1 MIERMKKLTFL
12 VTQKEYDGFIAGLR
26 EQGVVHVQQLKQ
38 GQTSPQ
44 LQQALDLRLRY
55 QQAIDYLD
63 ISLKAWGESPSE
75 RLEVRG
81 KRLENT
87 FGSEASIPNNPLTS
101 NHSPLTTKSGEES
114 LPVLEFV
121 EKLKAEEVSIRHEI
135 DEAEKNA
142 EKMEPWG
149 NFDWQSIKRLQ
160 EESGMQV
167 FFYACNAKS
176 FQQEWAEKYFATP
189 IDEYRKRTYFLAF
202 SDEEPDIKAE
212 RLELPAGSLDAYR
225 KEAADAKEALQK
237 NHDTICWLAR
247 NYRDEL
253 EKGKALAQGEIQL
266 QQVELSDESIADG
279 AVRLMV
285 GWTLADKADELCKW
299 LNEKQVYYELEDP
312 AYEDDVPVK
321 ITNDGYTSLFEPIL
335 RMYSLP
341 NYRDIDPSVFFAPF
355 FMLFFG
361 LCLGDGGYGLIVLL
375 GGIYLALKGST
386 DDLKSYGRLGIW
398 LGLATTICGLLMGTV
413 FGIDLTKQD
422 WAFLAP
428 VKPYFINDN
437 GIGPIFGYSP
447 MMVISVIIGL
457 IQVLLGMVLKACK
470 AWKNYGFAYS
480 IGTFSWVVALLSA
493 IALFGLPACGV
504 ALPQALIYVLY
515 GLIGVSV
522 VGIFLYNNPSAYKNP
537 ITGPLLNIG
546 GGVWATY
553 GMSTGLLG
561 DLLSYIRLFAL
572 GLTGGVLG
580 GVFNSLALDLT
591 SSMPWF
597 VRWLP
602 MVLILL
608 AGHGITF
615 ALSMISAFVHP
626 MRLTFVEFFKNAD
639 FSGGG
644 KEYNPFRT
652 VKG

>member
-12 VTQKEYDGFIAGLR
+12 VTQKEYDAFIDGLR

-38 GQTSPQ
+38 GQTSPA
-44 LQQALDLRLRY
+44 LQKALDERVRY
-55 QQAIDYLD
+55 QQALDYLD
-63 ISLKAWGESPSE
+63 ISFKAY
-75 RLEVRG
+75 
-81 KRLENT
+81 
-87 FGSEASIPNNPLTS
+87 
-101 NHSPLTTKSGEES
+101 SPLQTSQKGGLQENLALKETEGNN
-114 LPVLEFV
+114 LLEFV
-121 EKLKAEEVSIRHEI
+121 ERLKAEEVSIRHTI
-135 DEAEKNA
+135 DEAEKNIQ
-142 EKMEPWG
+142 KLEPWG
-149 NFDWQSIKRLQ
+149 NFDWEKVKELQ
-160 EESGMQV
+160 EKTGMQV
-167 FFYACNAKS
+167 YFYACGAKS
-176 FQQEWAEKYFATP
+176 FQAEWAEKYFATP

-212 RLELPAGSLDAYR
+212 RLELPNGSLDQYK
-225 KEAADAKEALQK
+225 KEAEEARVALQQ
-237 NHDTICWLAR
+237 NHDTTCEVAR
-247 NYRDEL
+247 QYRDAL
-253 EKGKALAQGEIQL
+253 EAGLKQAQGEIQL
-266 QQVELSDESIADG
+266 RQVELSDESIAEG

-285 GWTLADKADELCKW
+285 GWTLEEKAEELTKW
-299 LNEKQVYYELEDP
+299 LDEKQVYYELEDP
-312 AYEDDVPVK
+312 AYEDDVPIK
-321 ITNDGYTSLFEPIL
+321 IKNDSYTSLFEPIL

-341 NYRDIDPSVFFAPF
+341 NYHDIDPSLFFAPF

-375 GGIYLALKGST
+375 GGTYLAMKGNEET
-386 DDLKSYGRLGIW
+386 KKYGRLGIW
-398 LGLATTICGLLMGTV
+398 LGLATTVCGLLTGTF
-413 FGIDLTKQD
+413 FGIDLTQQD

-428 VKPYFINDN
+428 VKPYFLNDN
-437 GIGPIFGYSP
+437 GVGKIFGYSP

-457 IQVLLGMVLKACK
+457 VQVLLGMVLKACK
-470 AWKNYGFAYS
+470 AWKNYGFGYS
-480 IGTFSWVVALLSA
+480 IGTFSWVAALLSA

-504 ALPQALIYVLY
+504 ALPQGLVYALY
-515 GLIGVSV
+515 GLIAISV

-537 ITGPLLNIG
+537 ILGPLLNIG

-553 GMSTGLLG
+553 GMATGLLG

-580 GVFNSLALDLT
+580 GVFNALAFDLT
-591 SSMPWF
+591 SSLPWF
-597 VRWLP
+597 IRCLP

-644 KEYNPFRT
+644 KEYTPFR
-652 VKG
+652 KAQS

>member
-38 GQTSPQ
+38 GQTSPA
-44 LQQALDLRLRY
+44 LQKALDERVRY
-55 QQAIDYLD
+55 QQALDYLD
-63 ISLKAWGESPSE
+63 ISLKAWGKESDPPTPFRGSTN
-75 RLEVRG
+75 EVNG
-81 KRLENT
+81 KDLPLKEVGGSALLTYVEN
-87 FGSEASIPNNPLTS
+87 
-101 NHSPLTTKSGEES
+101 
-114 LPVLEFV
+114 
-121 EKLKAEEVSIRHEI
+121 LKAQEVAIRHEI
-135 DEAEKNA
+135 DEAEKNFQ
-142 EKMEPWG
+142 KLEPWG
-149 NFDWQSIKRLQ
+149 NFDWEKVKELQ
-160 EESGMQV
+160 EKSGLQV
-167 FFYACNAKS
+167 YFYACNTKS
-176 FQQEWAEKYFATP
+176 FQADWAEKYFATP
-189 IDEYRKRTYFLAF
+189 IDEHNKRIYFLAF

-212 RLELPAGSLDAYR
+212 RLELPSGSLDQYK

-237 NHDTICWLAR
+237 NHDTTCLIAR
-247 NYRDEL
+247 QYRDVL
-253 EKGKALAQGEIQL
+253 EEGLKQAVGEIQL

-285 GWTLADKADELCKW
+285 GWTLADKADELAKW
-299 LNEKQVYYELEDP
+299 LDEKQIFYELEDP

-321 ITNDGYTSLFEPIL
+321 ITNGSYTSLFEPIL

-361 LCLGDGGYGLIVLL
+361 LCLGDGGYGLLVLL
-375 GGIYLALKGST
+375 GGIYLALKGNEEM
-386 DDLKSYGRLGIW
+386 KSYGRLGIW
-398 LGLATTICGLLMGTV
+398 LGLATTVCGLLTGTV

-422 WAFLAP
+422 WAILAP
-428 VKPYFINDN
+428 VKPYFLNDN
-437 GIGPIFGYSP
+437 GVGPIFGYSP

-457 IQVLLGMVLKACK
+457 VQVLLGMVLKGCK
-470 AWKNYGFAYS
+470 AWKNFGFGYA

-504 ALPQALIYVLY
+504 ALPQAVVYALY
-515 GLIGVSV
+515 GIIGVSV

-537 ITGPLLNIG
+537 ILGPLLNIG

-553 GMSTGLLG
+553 GMATGLLG

-580 GVFNSLALDLT
+580 GVFNTLAYDLT
-591 SSMPWF
+591 SSMPW
-597 VRWLP
+597 VIRWLP

-639 FSGGG
+639 FGGGG
-644 KEYNPFRT
+644 KEYTPFKA
-652 VKG
+652 VHNS

>member
-63 ISLKAWGESPSE
+63 ISLKAWDKEQGARSKEQENSNLGTTGEQSSCPLPLAPCP
-75 RLEVRG
+75 LE
-81 KRLENT
+81 
-87 FGSEASIPNNPLTS
+87 S
-101 NHSPLTTKSGEES
+101 
-114 LPVLEFV
+114 V

-142 EKMEPWG
+142 EKLEPWG

-202 SDEEPDIKAE
+202 SNEEPDIKAE
-212 RLELPAGSLDAYR
+212 RLELPTGSLDAYR

-247 NYRDEL
+247 NYRDQL

-299 LNEKQVYYELEDP
+299 LDEKQVFYELEDP
-312 AYEDDVPVK
+312 AFEDDVPVK

-361 LCLGDGGYGLIVLL
+361 LCLGDGGYGLLVLL
-375 GGIYLALKGST
+375 GGIYLALKGS
-386 DDLKSYGRLGIW
+386 DDVKSYGRLGIW
-398 LGLATTICGLLMGTV
+398 LGLATMVCGLLMGTV

-447 MMVISVIIGL
+447 MMVFSVIIGL